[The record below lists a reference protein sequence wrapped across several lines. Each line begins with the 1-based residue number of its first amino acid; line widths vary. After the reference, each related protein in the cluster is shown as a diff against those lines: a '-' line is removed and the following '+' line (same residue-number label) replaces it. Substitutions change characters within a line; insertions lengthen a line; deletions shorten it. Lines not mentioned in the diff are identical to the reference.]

1 MKKEMRLLVL
11 LVAISG
17 VGLLYY
23 NRTDKTI
30 NLPTPN
36 KVISKSVLYDIKEK
50 IDEAGENYS
59 NEFIV
64 KNGDKYGIL
73 YNGVTT
79 IKNIEYDLI
88 TRLKGRLYY
97 LQKPGLNIVY
107 NSQLDEEIEVDELSI
122 INGRYFK
129 IAQDGKYGL
138 IDENLN
144 NIFLNEYDYI
154 GNNENY
160 LLAYKGDKFEIYQF
174 LDMRKL
180 EIDIEGEG
188 IKLGIG
194 KYLYVINGGK
204 NGVIDSTG
212 KVLIEAKYDTF
223 LPLNDKDIL
232 IGYRGEEKY
241 LINLTKGIE
250 KKVEYEN
257 FGEESEG
264 VIMILKNGKIGYM
277 SSEGDELITPMYDGG
292 FKAQKDK
299 DFYQLKKDDK
309 WFLAKK
315 DGKIYKELDY
325 DDIGEYED
333 GLMLVLKN
341 GKFGYID
348 GNGKVKIPLEFTY
361 AESFKNGK
369 ALVAK
374 DSGFGIIDK
383 TGDDIVP
390 FIYDEIRE
398 TSRYL
403 FVHQD
408 NKYGL
413 LDKEGHEILPMIYD
427 KLGRNN
433 DEDILFYKKDNETG
447 YLQLQGGK

>member
-17 VGLLYY
+17 VGLLYH
-23 NRTDKTI
+23 NHTDKTV

-36 KVISKSVLYDIKEK
+36 KVITKRVLFDIKEK

-73 YNGVTT
+73 YNGLET

-88 TRLKGRLYY
+88 TRLKERLYY

-107 NSQLDEEIEVDELSI
+107 NSQIDEEIEVDELAI
-122 INGRYFK
+122 VNGRYFK
-129 IAQDGKYGL
+129 IAQNGKYGL
-138 IDENLN
+138 IDEKLN
-144 NIFLNEYDYI
+144 NVFLVEYDYI
-154 GNNENY
+154 GNNQNY
-160 LLAYKGDKFEIYQF
+160 LLAYKGSEFELYQF
-174 LDMRKL
+174 SDMRKL
-180 EIDIEGEG
+180 EIDTQGNG
-188 IKLGIG
+188 LKLGIG
-194 KYLYVINGGK
+194 KYLYIVNEGK

-212 KVLIEAKYDTF
+212 KILIAPEYDTF
-223 LPLNDKDIL
+223 LPLNEKDIL
-232 IGYRGEEKY
+232 IGYKGEDKY

-264 VIMILKNGKIGYM
+264 TIMVLKDGQIGYI
-277 SSEGDELITPMYDGG
+277 SNEGKELIAPIYDGG

-299 DFYQLKKDDK
+299 DFYQLKKDGK
-309 WFLAKK
+309 WVLAKK

-333 GLMLVLKN
+333 GLMLVLKD

-348 GNGKVKIPLEFTY
+348 KNGQVKIPLEFTY

-383 TGDDIVP
+383 NGEDIVP
-390 FIYDEIRE
+390 FIYDEIKE
-398 TSRYL
+398 TDRYL

-413 LDKEGHEILPMIYD
+413 LDKEGHEILPMVYD

-433 DEDILFYKKDNETG
+433 DEDILFYKKDNQVG
-447 YLQLQGGK
+447 YLQLEGGK